1 MRFVFK
7 GEVMKFKTNVMLV
20 LFGMGITGMIPS
32 LAAAA
37 TPAGGDVYAIAHSG
51 VILTAAELRDVYLG
65 EKQFAGSTRLVPV
78 DNSSIQ
84 DAFLEKAV
92 YMETYKYASLWIRKS
107 FRGGLTPP
115 ITKSSDVE
123 VIEFVKK
130 TVGAVGYISTP
141 PPLGVTQLFKY

>member
-1 MRFVFK
+1 
-7 GEVMKFKTNVMLV
+7 MKSKINTLLI
-20 LFGMGITGMIPS
+20 LFGLGLTGVVPS
-32 LAAAA
+32 VAVAA
-37 TPAGGDVYAIAHSG
+37 TSAVRDVYAIAHPG
-51 VILTAAELRDVYLG
+51 VILTASELRDVYLG

-84 DAFLEKAV
+84 DEFLEKALYV
-92 YMETYKYASLWIRKS
+92 ETHKYAALWIRKS
-107 FRGGLTPP
+107 FRGGLAPP

-123 VIEFVKK
+123 VVEFVKK